1 MSTQSR
7 EKLARKGRI
16 AALVIA
22 GTAAFWVIG
31 LFIGEKIG
39 LSQRAL
45 ALIDLIALGGFIFS
59 IALVWQIW
67 RARQK
72 FEG

>member
-1 MSTQSR
+1 MSRQPR
-7 EKLARKGRI
+7 EKLARKGRV

-31 LFIGEKIG
+31 LFLGEKIG

-59 IALVWQIW
+59 IALIWQIW
-67 RARQK
+67 RARREL
-72 FEG
+72 EG